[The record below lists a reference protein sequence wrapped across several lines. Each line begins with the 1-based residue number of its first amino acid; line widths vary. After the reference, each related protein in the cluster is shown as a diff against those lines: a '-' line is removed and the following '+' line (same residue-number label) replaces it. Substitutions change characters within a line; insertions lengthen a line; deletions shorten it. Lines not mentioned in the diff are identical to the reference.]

1 MSEDERRQILAM
13 IENGTITAEQGLELM
28 KAIGDEAEAPAL
40 PEPGPQASSGAA
52 SEAAEPHRYAPE
64 PEESPHI
71 AHAAASAKK
80 WRGWWWIP
88 MGVGV
93 AITVLASVMMYLSI
107 QSSGY
112 GFWFACSW
120 FPFLLGVGVMAL
132 AWAARSAR
140 WLHVRI
146 QQKPGEKPQRIAFS
160 LPIPLRLTAWFLR
173 TFRGR
178 IQGLENTNLDEVVL
192 GLETLSPDQ
201 PLHVEV
207 DEGPDGERVE
217 VYIG

>member
-28 KAIGDEAEAPAL
+28 KAIGDETEKDAL
-40 PEPGPQASSGAA
+40 PESATGQPAGAQGQAFAPQ
-52 SEAAEPHRYAPE
+52 
-64 PEESPHI
+64 PEERPRQVDLP
-71 AHAAASAKK
+71 SAKK
-80 WRGWWWIP
+80 WRRWWWVP
-88 MGVGV
+88 MAIGVT
-93 AITVLASVMMYLSI
+93 ITVLASVMMYLSI
-107 QSSGY
+107 RSSGY

-120 FPFLLGVGVMAL
+120 FPFLLGVVVMAL
-132 AWAARSAR
+132 AWTARTAR

-146 QQKPGEKPQRIAFS
+146 QQKEGEKPQRIAFS

-173 TFRGR
+173 TFKGN
-178 IQGLENTNLDEVVL
+178 IHGMENTNFDEVVL
-192 GLETLSPDQ
+192 GLEHLSPDE
-201 PLHVEV
+201 PFHVEV

>member
-28 KAIGDEAEAPAL
+28 KAIGDETEKDALPDAVGREHAGSAGQPGQAFAPQPEDGPHSFEAPN
-40 PEPGPQASSGAA
+40 
-52 SEAAEPHRYAPE
+52 
-64 PEESPHI
+64 
-71 AHAAASAKK
+71 AKK
-80 WRGWWWIP
+80 WRAWWWIP
-88 MGVGV
+88 MAIGV

-107 QSSGY
+107 RSSGY

-120 FPFLLGVGVMAL
+120 FPFLLGVVVMAL
-132 AWAARSAR
+132 AWTARTAR
-140 WLHVRI
+140 WMHVRI
-146 QQKPGEKPQRIAFS
+146 QQKEGEKPQRIAFS

-173 TFRGR
+173 TFRGH
-178 IQGLENTNLDEVVL
+178 IHGMENTNFDEVVL
-192 GLETLSPDQ
+192 GLEHLSPDE
-201 PLHVEV
+201 PFHVEV